1 MSDDLDDLFA
11 RGRAG
16 DKKAEEKL
24 FRYLLV
30 RFQVIAKRRVGDAE
44 AAKDITADACATA
57 LQKYKVENIRNP
69 AAWLYKILQH
79 KIGNYWSKKKNL
91 ESQVEPDKVIERT
104 ADDPNGVDR
113 MTLVKCFRRLIKR
126 NRTYARVLNLVH
138 QGYKTDEICQ
148 RFKITANNLY
158 VILSRARGLL
168 KSCIERGVM

>member
-1 MSDDLDDLFA
+1 MQYSA
-11 RGRAG
+11 RSLPFF
-16 DKKAEEKL
+16 KVESLES

-44 AAKDITADACATA
+44 AAKDIAADACVTV
-57 LQKYKVENIRNP
+57 LQKYKNEDVRNP
-69 AAWLYKILQH
+69 AAWVYKILRH
-79 KIGNYWSKKKNL
+79 KVGNYWSKKKDL
-91 ESQVEPDKVIERT
+91 ESQVEPVKVLEET

-113 MTLVKCFRRLIKR
+113 IMLVRCFRRLIKR

-158 VILSRARGLL
+158 VILSRARSLL
-168 KSCIERGVM
+168 KSCVERGVM